1 VAAPALP
8 CTCFLLRKLAR
19 GVTQAYD
26 RELAPAGLT
35 VTQYSLLQHLR
46 RAPGLSVSALGAR
59 MGMERTGLLRTLR
72 PLIAAKYARY
82 GEREA
87 GRSAALEITAKGMER
102 LRIATPLWQRAQDR
116 LAQRLGTSGVR
127 ELQRSLEASLEALSE
142 EAAA

>member
-1 VAAPALP
+1 MAASALP

-72 PLIAAKYARY
+72 PLIEAKYARY
-82 GEREA
+82 GGREA
-87 GRSAALEITAKGMER
+87 GRSAALEITAKGLER

-142 EAAA
+142 ESAA

>member
-35 VTQYSLLQHLR
+35 VTQYSLLQTLR
-46 RAPGLSVSALGAR
+46 RTPGLSVSALGAR

-72 PLIAAKYARY
+72 PLIEAKYARY
-82 GEREA
+82 GAREA
-87 GRSAALEITAKGMER
+87 GRSAALEITAKGLER

-116 LAQRLGTSGVR
+116 LARRLGTSGVR

-142 EAAA
+142 ESAA